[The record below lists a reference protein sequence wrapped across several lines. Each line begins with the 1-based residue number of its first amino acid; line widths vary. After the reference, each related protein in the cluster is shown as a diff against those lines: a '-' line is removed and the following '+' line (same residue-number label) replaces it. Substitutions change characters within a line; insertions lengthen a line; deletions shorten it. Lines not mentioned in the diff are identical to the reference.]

1 MRLRALLAVIV
12 ILVLWIPCATAEVA
26 ASKEGG
32 DMAGVPGF
40 PEDVTG
46 WRLEKKP
53 DRFGPETVY
62 GYMNGGAEF
71 FLAYRMK
78 ELAVGK
84 FTKPGRPAITTEVYR
99 MGSSQDAY
107 GVFNFEQQ
115 DPPAG
120 VGQDSEFGGGL
131 LRFWK
136 GSYFVSV
143 FGEDSAPDVDA
154 AVLNLGEQIAR
165 SIQESGDRP
174 SLLGTLPQP
183 EPSFATRRTWYLK
196 SHILLNQRFFISH
209 QNVLNLGPS
218 VEAVLARYA
227 KGEERIFVLLLKYPS
242 EERAN
247 TSIAGFRRAYM
258 PEVKGEGM
266 VRTENGKWTSVAQRG
281 KFVII
286 VFDAKDEL
294 TALGLERSISEK
306 LGKEVS

>member
-1 MRLRALLAVIV
+1 M
-12 ILVLWIPCATAEVA
+12 VA
-26 ASKEGG
+26 I
-32 DMAGVPGF
+32 PGF
-40 PEDVTG
+40 PEEVNG
-46 WRLEKKP
+46 WRIEKRP
-53 DRFGPETVY
+53 DRFSPESIY

-71 FLAYRMK
+71 YLAYRMK

-84 FTKPGRPAITTEVYR
+84 FTKPGHPSITAEVYR

-115 DPPAG
+115 DPPVG

-154 AVLNLGEQIAR
+154 AVLNLGGQIAR
-165 SIQESGDRP
+165 SIPESGERP
-174 SLLGTLPQP
+174 SLLEALPQP
-183 EPSFATRRTWYLK
+183 EPFFTNRRTWYLK

-227 KGEERIFVLLLKYPS
+227 RGEERIFVLLLKYPS
-242 EERAN
+242 EERAIA
-247 TSIAGFRRAYM
+247 SIAGFRKAYM
-258 PEVKGEGM
+258 PEVKGEGT
-266 VRTENGKWTSVAQRG
+266 VRTENGKWTSAAQRG

-286 VFDAKDEL
+286 VFDAKDEP